1 MRHGAD
7 VSLAVAS
14 PLSGAFGALEQARFR
29 LFNSYSLGYQDASR
43 HISVGKHKVRAQTA
57 SKRLGWGLDGS
68 NINRVAVVTGAGRG
82 IGKGVATS
90 LATAGMAVA
99 VLDVFMEGAEATAK
113 EIQRAGGH
121 ADAYKCDVRNR
132 DEVFECVR
140 AVEQDL
146 GAPNVLVN
154 NAGIYNSSDLVSVN
168 PGDWMDM
175 IQVNLTGAF
184 WCSQAI
190 APHLMQTSHG
200 RIVNI
205 ASTGAKIGW
214 EKNHAYCASKSGLLG
229 LTRTLALELA
239 RYGATVNSVCPGNTN
254 TDMMTSVD
262 ADICREN
269 GWPAGQFVETVKA
282 RIPMGRLAHPGD
294 IAELVLFLCSKQAQF
309 ITGQA
314 INVDGGLVMY

>member
-1 MRHGAD
+1 M
-7 VSLAVAS
+7 
-14 PLSGAFGALEQARFR
+14 
-29 LFNSYSLGYQDASR
+29 
-43 HISVGKHKVRAQTA
+43 
-57 SKRLGWGLDGS
+57 DGS
-68 NINRVAVVTGAGRG
+68 YTNRVAVVTGAGRG
-82 IGKGVATS
+82 IGRGIAIS
-90 LATAGMAVA
+90 LANAGMAVA
-99 VLDVFMEGAEATAK
+99 ALDILPEGVEETAAEIR
-113 EIQRAGGH
+113 ESGGRANAH
-121 ADAYKCDVRNR
+121 KCDVRNR
-132 DEVFECVR
+132 DEVLQSFSAIEKS
-140 AVEQDL
+140 L

-154 NAGIYNSSDLVSVN
+154 NAGVYKSSDLASVD
-168 PGDWMDM
+168 PADWLNM

-190 APHLMQTSHG
+190 APYLMEASHG
-200 RIVNI
+200 RIINV

-239 RYGATVNSVCPGNTN
+239 RYGTTVNSVCPGNTD
-254 TDMMTSVD
+254 THMMTSVD

-282 RIPMGRLAHPGD
+282 RIPMGRLAQPGD
-294 IAELVLFLCSKQAQF
+294 VAGLVSFLCSEQAQF